1 MNKELKELIS
11 KIYDEKIS
19 KLQKAKVKFLE
30 SDVYYLISPQEIF
43 SAFCRENPQIPA
55 GELLEAYK
63 KKYATRNG

>member
-19 KLQKAKVKFLE
+19 KLQEAKVKFLE

-43 SAFCRENPQIPA
+43 SAF
-55 GELLEAYK
+55 
-63 KKYATRNG
+63 